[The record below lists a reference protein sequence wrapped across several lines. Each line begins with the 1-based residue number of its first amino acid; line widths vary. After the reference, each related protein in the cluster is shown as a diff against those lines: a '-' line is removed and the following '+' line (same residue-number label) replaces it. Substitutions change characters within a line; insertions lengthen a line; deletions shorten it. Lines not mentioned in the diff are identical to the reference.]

1 MSTKYTHPDYLS
13 VKESAEHWAYSQ
25 KLVRNW
31 IKDGTLTV
39 RRLGPRIF
47 IAWPEIWKHEKGT
60 LPRPY
65 SAARYRTPLLDK
77 AMLASETKVS
87 VSTVKRWMQAGLPV
101 RYVGPAEAVRFNR
114 YDACE
119 WIKANR
125 GLDFP
130 NLTRDFPI

>member
-1 MSTKYTHPDYLS
+1 MRDHSVHPDYLS
-13 VKESAEHWAYSQ
+13 VRECAEHWACSQ
-25 KLVRNW
+25 KTVRNW
-31 IKDGTLTV
+31 IVDGTIPV
-39 RRLGPRIF
+39 ERLGARLF

-60 LPRPY
+60 LPRPH

-77 AMLASETKVS
+77 VMLAADAKVS
-87 VSTVKRWMQAGLPV
+87 VSTVKRWMLAGLPV

-114 YDACE
+114 YDARE

>member
-1 MSTKYTHPDYLS
+1 MSNSTRHPDYLS
-13 VKESAEHWAYSQ
+13 VRECAEHWAYSQ

-31 IKDGTLTV
+31 IRDKKLPV
-39 RRLGPRIF
+39 ERLGTRIF
-47 IAWPEIWKHEKGT
+47 IAWSEIWKLEKGT
-60 LPRPY
+60 LPRPH

-77 AMLASETKVS
+77 AMLASETKTS
-87 VSTVKRWMQAGLPV
+87 VSTVKRWMVAGLPV

-114 YDACE
+114 YDARE

-130 NLTRDFPI
+130 NLTRGFPI

>member
-1 MSTKYTHPDYLS
+1 MSRTPIHPEYLS
-13 VKESAEHWAYSQ
+13 VRECAEHWACSQ

-31 IKDGTLTV
+31 IKGGTLTV
-39 RRLGPRIF
+39 QRLGRRVF

-60 LPRPY
+60 LPRAH

-77 AMLASETKVS
+77 TMLAAETKVS
-87 VSTVKRWMQAGLPV
+87 VSTVKRWMLAGLPV

-114 YDACE
+114 HDARA

>member
-1 MSTKYTHPDYLS
+1 MSNSTIHPAYLS
-13 VKESAEHWAYSQ
+13 VRECAEHWAYSQ

-31 IKDGTLTV
+31 IKDEMLTV
-39 RRLGPRIF
+39 ERLGTRIF
-47 IAWPEIWKHEKGT
+47 IAWSEIWKHEKGT
-60 LPRPY
+60 LPRPH

-77 AMLASETKVS
+77 AMLASETKTS
-87 VSTVKRWMQAGLPV
+87 VSTVKRWMVAGLPV

-114 YDACE
+114 YDARE